1 VATPTNQSKQNVTK
15 KKIASRRRADF
26 LSRATNLI
34 QNKIII
40 PQILLVTGF

>member
-1 VATPTNQSKQNVTK
+1 VCGYDTWM
-15 KKIASRRRADF
+15 
-26 LSRATNLI
+26 NLI